1 MSKIQFLAL
10 ALAQGVFAAGVQVV
24 GKVVDAKGA
33 AIPDAVVEL
42 AEPDALLPR
51 SDTLSD
57 AAGRFGFEFD
67 AVGVR
72 RDRRISSGSREL
84 FVPRKGDLR
93 LEVRGLDGR
102 VIAQRSVW
110 SESGAK
116 RLEGLE
122 ALVPG
127 GRKGVFLVRVEQ
139 EGRQLGSFLVGHA
152 GRTRV
157 EFRIGSSVSI
167 AAARAAEASSTV
179 SVQIRKTG
187 FLPRKASVASAT
199 GLQDLGDLV
208 LERDPLE
215 SRIDSVLA
223 LMNLDDKIGQM
234 TQGLIGEKSPTSG
247 SAELA
252 KLRLGSLLSGG
263 GDPLPDYAALQNVAL
278 STPRRIPMIYGI
290 DAVHGTAKARNATVF
305 PHHIG
310 LGATRDSSVVRRIGE
325 ATARE
330 MLATGTDWTF
340 APCIAVVRDD
350 RWGRSYEGFGE
361 TPELAV
367 ELGVAEIRG
376 LQGGGEPWNV
386 IACAKHFV
394 ADGGTTYGTGTQ
406 KTPLDQGDA
415 RIGMEELRKTHLPGY
430 VAAVRAGVGTVM
442 ASYSLVDG
450 VRNHANKDLLTGVL
464 KTELGFDGFVVSDWL
479 AIGQIEDSTRYK
491 EAVRRAV
498 LAGIDMAMEPNSHA
512 KFITTLKSLVS
523 EGAVAQDRIDD
534 AVRRILRV
542 KFRSGRMDAPFLPEF
557 TVNPVGVARH
567 REVGR
572 EAVRKSLVVL
582 KNQEVGGKATLPLAA
597 TGNIAVH
604 GSHADNGGL
613 QCGGWTLSWQGAAGE
628 VPGATTILAGMRQ
641 VLGTGRIVTGSNAIS
656 GAAAAVFVVGERPY
670 AEMQGDLTETN
681 FADFVLDAPT
691 ASLMAMYRQSG
702 VPVITVF
709 ISGRAR
715 PVPTLLTAS
724 DAFVAAWLPGSEGA
738 GVADV
743 LSGAYAPTGTLPVS
757 WPLDASQATVNV
769 GDGKTPAFAYGFG
782 LTW

>member
-1 MSKIQFLAL
+1 MSKIQLLAL
-10 ALAQGVFAAGVQVV
+10 ALAQGVFATGVQVV

-33 AIPDAVVEL
+33 AIADAVVEL
-42 AEPDALLPR
+42 AQPDALLPQ

-57 AAGRFGFEFD
+57 AGGRFGFEFD

-72 RDRRISSGSREL
+72 RDRLVGRGTRDL

-93 LEVRGLDGR
+93 LEIRGLDGR
-102 VIAQRSVW
+102 VVAQRSVW
-110 SESGAK
+110 TEPGAK

-122 ALVPG
+122 ALVPK

-139 EGRQLGSFLVGHA
+139 DGRQLGSFLVGHA
-152 GRTRV
+152 GATRS
-157 EFRIGSSVSI
+157 EFTIGSSVSI
-167 AAARAAEASSTV
+167 AAARSAEASSGL
-179 SVQIRKTG
+179 SVWVRKAG
-187 FLPRKASVASAT
+187 YLARKASVAPGA
-199 GLQDLGDLV
+199 GPQDLGELV

-223 LMNLDDKIGQM
+223 LMDLDDKIGQM

-247 SAELA
+247 SADLA

-310 LGATRDSSVVRRIGE
+310 LGATRDSALVRRVGE

-376 LQGGGEPWNV
+376 LQGTSEPWNV
-386 IACAKHFV
+386 IACAKHFI

-415 RIGMEELRKTHLPGY
+415 KIGMDELRRIHLPGY

-479 AIGQIEDSTRYK
+479 AIGQVEDSSRYK
-491 EAVRRAV
+491 EAVRRAI

-523 EGAVAQDRIDD
+523 EGAVTAERIDD

-542 KFRSGRMDAPFLPEF
+542 KFRSGRMDSPFLPEF
-557 TVNPVGVARH
+557 TKSPVGVASH

-582 KNQEVGGKATLPLAA
+582 KNQAVGGKAALPLAA

-604 GSHADNGGL
+604 GTHADNGGL
-613 QCGGWTLSWQGAAGE
+613 QCGGWTLSWQGIEGA

-641 VLGTGRIVTGSNAIS
+641 VLGTGRIVTGTSAVS
-656 GAAAAVFVVGERPY
+656 GAAAAVFVVGELPY
-670 AEMQGDLTETN
+670 AEMQGDLTADE
-681 FADFVLDAPT
+681 FADFDPDAST
-691 ASLMAMYRQSG
+691 RSLMASYRQAG
-702 VPVITVF
+702 VPVVTVF
-709 ISGRAR
+709 VSGRAR
-715 PVPTLLTAS
+715 PVPTLLAAS

-769 GDGKTPAFAYGFG
+769 GDGKTPAFPYGFG

>member
-33 AIPDAVVEL
+33 AIADAVVEL
-42 AEPDALLPR
+42 AQPDALLPQ

-57 AAGRFGFEFD
+57 VAGRFGFEFD

-72 RDRRISSGSREL
+72 RDRLVGRGSRDL

-93 LEVRGLDGR
+93 LEIRGLDGR
-102 VIAQRSVW
+102 VVAQRSVW
-110 SESGAK
+110 TEPGAK

-122 ALVPG
+122 ALVPK

-152 GRTRV
+152 GATRS
-157 EFRIGSSVSI
+157 EFTIGSSVSI
-167 AAARAAEASSTV
+167 AAARSAEASSGL
-179 SVQIRKTG
+179 SVWVRKAG
-187 FLPRKASVASAT
+187 YLARKASVAPGA
-199 GLQDLGDLV
+199 GLQDLGELV

-223 LMNLDDKIGQM
+223 LMDLDDKIGQM

-247 SAELA
+247 SADLA

-310 LGATRDSSVVRRIGE
+310 LGATRDSALVRRVGE

-376 LQGGGEPWNV
+376 LQGTSEPWNV
-386 IACAKHFV
+386 IACAKHFI

-415 RIGMEELRKTHLPGY
+415 KIGMDELRKIHLPGY

-479 AIGQIEDSTRYK
+479 AIGQVEDSTRYK

-498 LAGIDMAMEPNSHA
+498 LAGIDMAMEPDNHA

-523 EGAVAQDRIDD
+523 EGAVTAERIDD

-542 KFRSGRMDAPFLPEF
+542 KFRSGRMDSPFLPEF
-557 TVNPVGVARH
+557 TKSPVGVASH
-567 REVGR
+567 REIGR

-582 KNQEVGGKATLPLAA
+582 KNQTIGGKATLPLAA

-604 GSHADNGGL
+604 GTHADNGGL
-613 QCGGWTLSWQGAAGE
+613 QCGGWTLGWQGEPGE

-641 VLGTGRIVTGSNAIS
+641 VLGTGRIVTGSSAVS
-656 GAAAAVFVVGERPY
+656 GAAAAVFVVGELPY
-670 AEMQGDLTETN
+670 AEMRGDLTEKS
-681 FADFVLDAPT
+681 FADFVPDAST
-691 ASLMAMYRQSG
+691 ASLMASYRQAG
-702 VPVITVF
+702 VPVVTVF
-709 ISGRAR
+709 VSGRAR
-715 PVPTLLTAS
+715 PVPTLLAAS

-769 GDGKTPAFAYGFG
+769 GDGKTPAFPYGFG

>member
-10 ALAQGVFAAGVQVV
+10 ALTQGLFAAGLQVV
-24 GKVVDAKGA
+24 GKVVDTKGV

-42 AEPDALLPR
+42 VESGAVLPR
-51 SDTLSD
+51 LDTLSD
-57 AAGRFGFEFD
+57 REGLFVFELD

-72 RDRRISSGSREL
+72 RQHRVDAGAWSL
-84 FVPRKGDLR
+84 QVPTRGDLR
-93 LEVRGLDGR
+93 IEVLGLDGR
-102 VIAQRSVW
+102 LLAERSVW
-110 SESGAK
+110 TESGAK
-116 RLEGLE
+116 RLEGLGS
-122 ALVPG
+122 LVPED
-127 GRKGVFLVRVEQ
+127 RKGVFAVRISLD
-139 EGRQLGSFLVGHA
+139 GKRLAAFLVGRA
-152 GRTRV
+152 GGNVPAFRLQPLVAGVATRQAANPV
-157 EFRIGSSVSI
+157 PMSVD
-167 AAARAAEASSTV
+167 V
-179 SVQIRKTG
+179 
-187 FLPRKASVASAT
+187 RKAGYLPQTVWLANTSLPQA
-199 GLQDLGDLV
+199 LGNVV

-215 SRIDSVLA
+215 SRIDSILA

-234 TQGLIGEKSPTSG
+234 TQGLIGDKPMSG
-247 SAELA
+247 SADLA
-252 KLRLGSLLSGG
+252 NLRLGSLLSGG

-310 LGATRDSSVVRRIGE
+310 LGATRDSALVRRVGE

-350 RWGRSYEGFGE
+350 RWGRTYEGFGE

-376 LQGGGEPWNV
+376 LQGPSEPWNV
-386 IACAKHFV
+386 IACAKHYI

-415 RIGMEELRKTHLPGY
+415 RIGMNELRRIHLPGY

-479 AIGQIEDSTRYK
+479 AIGQVEDSTRYK

-523 EGAVAQDRIDD
+523 EGAVPDERIDD

-542 KFRSGRMDAPFLPEF
+542 KFRSGRMDSPFLPEF
-557 TVNPVGVARH
+557 TKSPVGAASH
-567 REVGR
+567 REIGR

-582 KNQEVGGKATLPLAA
+582 KNQAVGGKTSLPLAA

-604 GSHADNGGL
+604 GTHADNGGL
-613 QCGGWTLSWQGAAGE
+613 QCGGWTLSWQGIQGE

-641 VLGTGRIVTGSNAIS
+641 VMGAGRIVTGTSPVS

-681 FADFVLDAPT
+681 FADFVLDAST
-691 ASLMAMYRQSG
+691 ASLMASYRQAG
-702 VPVITVF
+702 VPVVTVF
-709 ISGRAR
+709 VSGRAR
-715 PVPTLLTAS
+715 PVPTLLAAS
-724 DAFVAAWLPGSEGA
+724 DAFVAGWLPGSEGA